1 MTNAERHPRRTLT
14 GRVTSTKMHKTI
26 TVLVERTSKHPKYGK
41 YVRTNKRYH
50 AHDEQEVAG
59 EGDLV
64 EIMSTR
70 PMSKLKAWRLV
81 SVLQA
86 APERAAEIETSSAP
100 ALS

>member
-1 MTNAERHPRRTLT
+1 MTETERNLRRTVT

-26 TVLVERTSKHPKYGK
+26 TVLVERTYKHPKYGK
-41 YVRTNKRYH
+41 YVRKIKSYH
-50 AHDEQEVAG
+50 AHDEQEVAC

-70 PMSKLKAWRLV
+70 PISKLKCWRLV

-86 APERAAEIETSSAP
+86 APDRAAPIETETSPVVS
-100 ALS
+100 